1 MVLAGHVGVPG
12 LPGPQDARVLGL
24 AVCAGHVQGYQRG
37 PLCLERH
44 ERALRV
50 QRPRG
55 DLPPRRCPPS
65 RRHGREGRRGA
76 PRPAQHVRLL
86 RAPRDLRGPR
96 QARGGRQAVRAHPVL
111 FHRLPQVRGHLDGR
125 QLREVGAP
133 PGVDRHGRGAGRG
146 GAVAGGCG
154 RRWLLQAPRCGD
166 GHPLVPA
173 GCPRV
178 PVPAEPCPPG
188 DATPGAL
195 RLRREH
201 HAAGEGFP
209 AAQVQDAAAVVH
221 AVPRVRHPGEARRAA
236 ALLGLPA
243 RCYDAQ
249 RRGRR
254 GE

>member
-86 RAPRDLRGPR
+86 RAPRDLRRPR

-133 PGVDRHGRGAGRG
+133 AGFHRDGRRAGRG
-146 GAVAGGCG
+146 GPVPGRGG
-154 RRWLLQAPRCGD
+154 RRGLLQAPRGRDGD
-166 GHPLVPA
+166 PLVPA
-173 GCPRV
+173 GRPRL
-178 PVPAEPCPPG
+178 PVPAESRPPG
-188 DATPGAL
+188 DAAPGTL
-195 RLRREH
+195 RLRRGH
-201 HAAGEGFP
+201 HAACQELP
-209 AAQVQDAAAVVH
+209 AAPVQDAAAVVH
-221 AVPRVRHPGEARRAA
+221 PVPGVRLGGQASCAA
-236 ALLGLPA
+236 TLLGLPGG
-243 RCYDAQ
+243 RDDAE